1 MTTFVRRVPS
11 DYDTAYWRVAP
22 GYMERELG
30 AVDATE
36 AERHEDPKGFVN
48 TAGAADGQRKDQPYC
63 FAPYDGLRGL
73 GMGDVT
79 AYQDM
84 GDAAPVVAPIVIPGP
99 SGAPGAPSAPGGSGG
114 GSAGGGA
121 GDSVLV
127 RAIPYVAAA
136 AAVYF
141 LLHQT
146 AKQMTPPAPRRRF
159 AR

>member
-11 DYDTAYWRVAP
+11 DYDTAYWQVAP

-48 TAGAADGQRKDQPYC
+48 TAGATDGQRKDQPYC

-73 GMGDVT
+73 CMGDVT
-79 AYQDM
+79 AYEDM
-84 GDAAPVVAPIVIPGP
+84 GDAAPIVAPVVPL
-99 SGAPGAPSAPGGSGG
+99 APGSAPSAPGASGG
-114 GSAGGGA
+114 GGAGGGA

-127 RAIPYVAAA
+127 RAIPYVAAV

-146 AKQMTPPAPRRRF
+146 AKQMTPPIPRRRF

>member
-1 MTTFVRRVPS
+1 
-11 DYDTAYWRVAP
+11 
-22 GYMERELG
+22 MERELG
-30 AVDATE
+30 AVEATE
-36 AERHEDPKGFVN
+36 AERHEDPKGFVD

-99 SGAPGAPSAPGGSGG
+99 SGAPGAPSAPSGSGG
-114 GSAGGGA
+114 TGGGA
-121 GDSVLV
+121 SESGLV
-127 RAIPYVAAA
+127 RAIPYVVAA

-146 AKQMTPPAPRRRF
+146 AKQMTPPSPRRRF

>member
-48 TAGAADGQRKDQPYC
+48 TAGATDGQRKDQPYC

-73 GMGDVT
+73 CMGDVT
-79 AYQDM
+79 AYEDM
-84 GDAAPVVAPIVIPGP
+84 GDAAPVVAPIVPL
-99 SGAPGAPSAPGGSGG
+99 APGAPSAPGGSGG
-114 GSAGGGA
+114 SGTGGGA

-146 AKQMTPPAPRRRF
+146 AKQMTPPSPRRRF

>member
-1 MTTFVRRVPS
+1 MTTFVRRVPA
-11 DYDTAYWRVAP
+11 DYDTAYWQVAP

-73 GMGDVT
+73 CMGDVT
-79 AYQDM
+79 AYEDM
-84 GDAAPVVAPIVIPGP
+84 GDAAPIVAPIVIPGP
-99 SGAPGAPSAPGGSGG
+99 SGAPSAPGGSGG
-114 GSAGGGA
+114 TGA
-121 GDSVLV
+121 PGAASESGLV
-127 RAIPYVAAA
+127 RAIPYVV
-136 AAVYF
+136 AAVGLYF

-146 AKQMTPPAPRRRF
+146 AKQMTPPSPRRRF

>member
-1 MTTFVRRVPS
+1 
-11 DYDTAYWRVAP
+11 
-22 GYMERELG
+22 MERELG

-48 TAGAADGQRKDQPYC
+48 TAGATDGQRKDQPYC

-73 GMGDVT
+73 CMGDVT
-79 AYQDM
+79 AYEDM
-84 GDAAPVVAPIVIPGP
+84 GDAAPVVAPIVPL
-99 SGAPGAPSAPGGSGG
+99 APGAPSAPGGSGG
-114 GSAGGGA
+114 SGTGGGA

-146 AKQMTPPAPRRRF
+146 AKQMTPPSPRRRF

>member
-11 DYDTAYWRVAP
+11 DYDTAYWQVAP

-48 TAGAADGQRKDQPYC
+48 TAGATDGQRKDQPYC

-73 GMGDVT
+73 CMGDVT
-79 AYQDM
+79 AYEDM
-84 GDAAPVVAPIVIPGP
+84 GDVAPIVAPVVP
-99 SGAPGAPSAPGGSGG
+99 LAPGSAPSAPGASGG
-114 GSAGGGA
+114 GGAGGGA

-146 AKQMTPPAPRRRF
+146 AKQMTPPIPRRRF

>member
-48 TAGAADGQRKDQPYC
+48 TAGATDGQRKDQPYC

-73 GMGDVT
+73 CMGDVT

-84 GDAAPVVAPIVIPGP
+84 GDAAPIVAPVVPL
-99 SGAPGAPSAPGGSGG
+99 APGSAPSAPGGSGG
-114 GSAGGGA
+114 GGAGGGA
-121 GDSVLV
+121 GASESGLA
-127 RAIPYVAAA
+127 RAFPYVI
-136 AAVYF
+136 AAVGIYF
-141 LLHQT
+141 LFHQT
-146 AKQMTPPAPRRRF
+146 AKQMTPPSPRRRF

>member
-30 AVDATE
+30 AVDAIE

-84 GDAAPVVAPIVIPGP
+84 GDAAPVVAPIVPLAPG
-99 SGAPGAPSAPGGSGG
+99 GAPSAPGGTGG
-114 GSAGGGA
+114 GGAGGGA

-136 AAVYF
+136 AAMYF

-146 AKQMTPPAPRRRF
+146 AKEMTPSSPRRRF

>member
-1 MTTFVRRVPS
+1 MTTFVRRVPA
-11 DYDTAYWRVAP
+11 DYDTAYWQVAP

-30 AVDATE
+30 AVDAVE

-48 TAGAADGQRKDQPYC
+48 TAGATDGQRKDQPYC

-79 AYQDM
+79 AYKDM
-84 GDAAPVVAPIVIPGP
+84 GDAAPVVAPIVPLAP
-99 SGAPGAPSAPGGSGG
+99 SGAPSAPGGSGG
-114 GSAGGGA
+114 TGGGA
-121 GDSVLV
+121 GGSASESALV
-127 RAIPYVAAA
+127 RAIPYVAAV

-146 AKQMTPPAPRRRF
+146 AKEMTPPSPRRRF

>member
-48 TAGAADGQRKDQPYC
+48 TAGATDGQRKDQPYC

-73 GMGDVT
+73 CMGDVT
-79 AYQDM
+79 SYEEM
-84 GDAAPVVAPIVIPGP
+84 GDAAPVVAPIVPL
-99 SGAPGAPSAPGGSGG
+99 APSAPGGSGG
-114 GSAGGGA
+114 SGTGGGGA

-127 RAIPYVAAA
+127 RAIPYVVAA

-141 LLHQT
+141 LLNQT
-146 AKQMTPPAPRRRF
+146 AKQMTPPIPRRRF

>member
-1 MTTFVRRVPS
+1 MTTFVRRVPTQF
-11 DYDTAYWRVAP
+11 DETYWRVAP

-30 AVDATE
+30 AVEATE
-36 AERHEDPKGFVN
+36 AERHEDPKGFVD

-99 SGAPGAPSAPGGSGG
+99 SGAPGAPSAPSGSGG
-114 GSAGGGA
+114 TGGGA
-121 GDSVLV
+121 SESGLV
-127 RAIPYVAAA
+127 RAIPYVVAA

-146 AKQMTPPAPRRRF
+146 AKQMTPPSPRRRF

>member
-11 DYDTAYWRVAP
+11 DYDTAYWQVAP

-73 GMGDVT
+73 CMGDVT
-79 AYQDM
+79 AYEDM
-84 GDAAPVVAPIVIPGP
+84 GDAAPVVAPIVPLAPG
-99 SGAPGAPSAPGGSGG
+99 GAPGAPGGSGG
-114 GSAGGGA
+114 SGTGGGA
-121 GDSVLV
+121 SESGLV
-127 RAIPYVAAA
+127 RAIPYVVAA

-146 AKQMTPPAPRRRF
+146 AKQMTPPSPRRRF